1 MKLVSLAAVLGVAA
15 ATAPGTN
22 PAPAPANN
30 PAPAPANN
38 PAPAPATNPAPSAGT
53 NGPSNPAP
61 SPPVMPTYSDKEP
74 RATRTQCEA
83 FVQALTT
90 PGTDGSSA
98 SIDGVRCTPPIHAER
113 PHPAHAP
120 LHATVLRLL

>member
-15 ATAPGTN
+15 ATAAGT
-22 PAPAPANN
+22 
-30 PAPAPANN
+30 N

-98 SIDGVRCTPPIHAER
+98 SIDGVRCTSSIHTEQ